1 MTDYRDN
8 MTIDEMAEND
18 GYMVEHAIKNAK
30 RYTFFNL
37 EEARAFTGRAV
48 QETLDRLGIKI
59 RPGVSPKFIDKHLEH
74 KRVKV
79 ECREKYKGND
89 TWKCGIY
96 IYQDGELVAFVS
108 SVFHDEPNPFL
119 LRDQRDKFY
128 VISNAKV
135 K

>member
-8 MTIDEMAEND
+8 MTLDEMAEND

-30 RYTFFNL
+30 RVTFFEL
-37 EEARAFTGRAV
+37 DEARRFTGECMR
-48 QETLDRLGIKI
+48 QTLDRLSIKI
-59 RPGVSPKFIDKHLEH
+59 RPGISPKFVDKHL
-74 KRVKV
+74 KSKKVKV
-79 ECREKYKGND
+79 EFRERYKGKD
-89 TWKCGIY
+89 TWKNGIY
-96 IYQDGELVAFVS
+96 VYQNGELVAFIS

-128 VISNAKV
+128 VITNAKV